1 VTDITS
7 NTGLA
12 GPRDI
17 ARGGTVEAQP
27 VGGGQQKTVYLIAA
41 LCIFLIT
48 LMLLPL
54 MMSFLASIKTPADA
68 SAIPPIYF
76 PRTLSLENYATVATY
91 QAGLWTY
98 VSNSLFVAFLTIAF
112 CLFLAVPAGF
122 ALARFD
128 IPWKEVIFL
137 VLLASM
143 MIPYQ
148 ALLTPLYLLFS
159 KLGLTNT
166 HVGLAIVHTILQLPF
181 SVYLMRNSFEGIPK
195 VLEEAAVVDGC
206 DSLQALRRI
215 FLPLV
220 IPGMVTV
227 SLFAFIMSWNEFIAA
242 LVFMSRE
249 TSFTVPVMLTGV
261 STGRFRIMDWGA
273 LQAGVIVSIIPC
285 VLIYLL
291 LQRYYVSGML
301 SGAVK

>member
-1 VTDITS
+1 MSEVASTRQV
-7 NTGLA
+7 GVA
-12 GPRDI
+12 GRNI
-17 ARGGTVEAQP
+17 AAARARP
-27 VGGGQQKTVYLIAA
+27 VGGQRRTRYLIAA
-41 LCIFLIT
+41 LCVFLIT

-54 MMSFLASIKTPADA
+54 VMSFLASIKTPDEA
-68 SAIPPIYF
+68 SAIPPVYF
-76 PRTLSLENYATVATY
+76 PSVLSIENYITVLTY

-112 CLFLAVPAGF
+112 CLALSVPAGY
-122 ALARFD
+122 ALARFA
-128 IPWKEVIFL
+128 IPFKEVFFL
-137 VLLASM
+137 MLLASL

-148 ALLTPLYLLFS
+148 AMLTPLYLQFS
-159 KLGLTNT
+159 ALGLTNT
-166 HVGLAIVHTILQLPF
+166 HFGLAIVHTILQLPF

-195 VLEEAAVVDGC
+195 ELEEAAVMDGC
-206 DSLQALRRI
+206 NSLQILRRV

-220 IPGMVTV
+220 VPGIVTV

-261 STGRFRIMDWGA
+261 STGRFRSMDWGA
-273 LQAGVIVSIIPC
+273 LQGGVIVSIIPC
-285 VLIYLL
+285 VVIYLL
-291 LQRYYVSGML
+291 LQRYYVSGLL